1 MFVTKSQTPSPY
13 ILTGQPLKGKGVT
26 IGWHQ
31 LKGRRKQSWRVVNT
45 WTRKIA
51 SAEFYNLDEALLH
64 LELLAV
70 AKLPL
75 TSDR

>member
-1 MFVTKSQTPSPY
+1 
-13 ILTGQPLKGKGVT
+13 
-26 IGWHQ
+26 
-31 LKGRRKQSWRVVNT
+31 VVNT